1 MTTEETRQVASWAV
15 GLAEEYNIT
24 ITKMMQL
31 YKAIRKHHGDIETRN
46 LIEKGFL
53 MKGEVGK

>member
-31 YKAIRKHHGDIETRN
+31 YKAISKHHGDIETRN

-53 MKGEVGK
+53 MKG